1 MIDSNNNHNHFNSY
15 SEPADSI
22 SSPALSDDI
31 RRYMGMLWHWSW
43 LIALFLIAGAV
54 VGYVTSSRETP
65 VYRAAATI
73 WISESRTLN
82 EYANILASE
91 RLAQTYAQLMIQK
104 PVFEGVIE
112 ELNLKISSTALKK
125 MVSVAVVEDT
135 QLLLIQVEDTDPVRG
150 AQIANTIGLVFAR
163 INQEFQASRYSESK
177 VTLTEQLNQVDQ
189 QIQDL
194 NQKRVDLQ
202 ESLQETVGEDGSV
215 QFVMT
220 LEQQRELDR
229 IDTNLAL
236 FQQIY
241 TNLLQS
247 LEAVRLAEAQGVS
260 TVNLVEQA
268 DPPLR
273 PFHPNVFQ
281 DTVLAAILG
290 LLVGVGVAF
299 LIEALDD
306 TVKGPADI
314 TRALGLSVLGYVGHI
329 EKDKNLITQIEPR
342 SPISEAF
349 RALRT
354 NIQYASVDRPIHKLL
369 ITSPT
374 PQDGKSTVVL
384 NLGVVVTQSGRK
396 VTVVDADMRRP
407 SLHRKLKMANRI
419 GLSDLFV
426 RDEVHLDGAV
436 RETIVPGMRMI
447 TSGGLP
453 PNPSE
458 LVGSEKMI
466 RVLRDIRSEADM
478 VIIDTPPVMAVTDA
492 AALAPKMDGVII
504 VVRPGATK
512 LAQTRHTVETL
523 RRGGAN
529 ILGVVLND
537 IDHKRS
543 RYMYYYQGYYTYDS
557 YYGEGIEING
567 RRGRRGKRR
576 REQIED
582 RQILENEL

>member
-1 MIDSNNNHNHFNSY
+1 MSEYLNNNHKPIQTGLPN
-15 SEPADSI
+15 EAI
-22 SSPALSDDI
+22 ISPALSDDL
-31 RRYMGMLWHWSW
+31 RRYMGMLWHWAW
-43 LIALFLIAGAV
+43 LILLVTTVGGLLGYIAS
-54 VGYVTSSRETP
+54 TRETP
-65 VYRAAATI
+65 VYRSTATI

-104 PVFEGVIE
+104 PVFEGVIDA
-112 ELNLKISSTALKK
+112 LGLDISATVLKQ
-125 MVSVAVVEDT
+125 MVTVAVVEDT
-135 QLLLIQVEDTDPVRG
+135 QLLLIQVEDTDQVRG
-150 AQIANTIGLVFAR
+150 AQIANTIGDVFSK

-177 VTLTEQLNQVDQ
+177 ATLSGQLEQVDQ
-189 QIQDL
+189 QLQDI
-194 NQKRVDLQ
+194 NQKRADLQASLQ
-202 ESLQETVGEDGSV
+202 ESVNEDGTV
-215 QFVMT
+215 QIVLT
-220 LEQQRELDR
+220 LDQQREFDR
-229 IDTNLAL
+229 LDTNQAL

-268 DPPLR
+268 DPAVNPVR
-273 PFHPNVFQ
+273 PNVLQ
-281 DTVLAAILG
+281 DTFLATVIG
-290 LLVGVGVAF
+290 FLVGIGITF

-314 TRALGLSVLGYVGHI
+314 TRTFNLPVLGYIGHI
-329 EKDKNLITQIEPR
+329 DKEKNLITAIEPR

-349 RALRT
+349 RSLRT

-374 PQDGKSTVVL
+374 PQDGKSTIVV
-384 NLGVVVTQSGRK
+384 NLGVVVSQSNRK
-396 VTVVDADMRRP
+396 VTIVDADMRRP
-407 SLHRKLKMANRI
+407 SLHRKMRMANRT

-426 RDEVHLDGAV
+426 REQMHLNGVV
-436 RETIVPGMRMI
+436 RETRVSGMDMI

-458 LVGSEKMI
+458 LIGSEKMM
-466 RVLRDIRSEADM
+466 RVLQEIRAESDM
-478 VIIDTPPVMAVTDA
+478 VIVDTPPVMAVTDA
-492 AALAPKMDGVII
+492 AALAPKMDGVIV

-512 LAQTRHTVETL
+512 MAQTRHTIETL
-523 RRGGAN
+523 MRGGAN

-543 RYMYYYQGYYTYDS
+543 RYMYYYQGYYTYDN
-557 YYGEGIEING
+557 YYGEGVEVDRKRTRT
-567 RRGRRGKRR
+567 RRKRR
-576 REQIED
+576 EVED
-582 RQILENEL
+582 PQVFENEA